1 MSEQD
6 IISIDED
13 ICQIFK
19 EEETNLN
26 MYEKKIKEF
35 ENSLKSS
42 SLSYRVRQKIKENYE
57 ELKKYV
63 NDIKNKISENFYIM
77 ETAPLLE
84 KYKKIM
90 KNPIKLNFMGKRETN
105 NIEKNNII
113 EQYLKIA
120 KKYKPD
126 INIQHQITQQIRDKI
141 ICSECNNKKEFHEI
155 DNEFICLV
163 CGNTLE
169 TTTRFSSYKD
179 VERVNMTTKYT
190 YDRKVHFRDCINQ
203 FQGKQNATI
212 DDNSL

>member
-1 MSEQD
+1 
-6 IISIDED
+6 
-13 ICQIFK
+13 
-19 EEETNLN
+19 
-26 MYEKKIKEF
+26 
-35 ENSLKSS
+35 
-42 SLSYRVRQKIKENYE
+42 
-57 ELKKYV
+57 
-63 NDIKNKISENFYIM
+63 
-77 ETAPLLE
+77 
-84 KYKKIM
+84 
-90 KNPIKLNFMGKRETN
+90 MGKKETDD
-105 NIEKNNII
+105 IEKNNII
-113 EQYLKIA
+113 RYYLDIA

-126 INIQHQITQQIRDKI
+126 INIQSQITQQTEKI

-212 DDNSL
+212 DETVYTDLTTQFELHGLLIGKHDTNKEERFKNITKHHIYLFLKETNHTKHYEDAILIHYNLTGNKSS